1 MDAESFIQAIAPL
14 IKAQGF
20 KKSNATWRRSGPESI
35 AVLSVQKSSWGGGVY
50 YVNVGVYF
58 PALGSLL
65 APTENKCHVQ
75 RRLDVETPS
84 LVVAK
89 AIDWFRDRA
98 RLSDAAR
105 LAEED
110 SKKGLVFKEVR
121 SAQ

>member
-1 MDAESFIQAIAPL
+1 MDAESFIQAVSPL
-14 IKAQGF
+14 LKAQGF
-20 KKSNATWRRSGPESI
+20 RKSNATWRRSESESI
-35 AVLSVQKSSWGGGVY
+35 AVFNVQQSPWGGGVY

-58 PALGSLL
+58 RELGSLL

-89 AIDWFRDRA
+89 ATDWFRDRTQ
-98 RLSDAAR
+98 LDDAAR

-110 SKKGLVFKEVR
+110 SKRGLVFKEVKIAR
-121 SAQ
+121 

>member
-14 IKAQGF
+14 MKAQGF
-20 KKSNATWRRSGPESI
+20 KKSNATWRRSDPESI
-35 AVLSVQKSSWGGGVY
+35 AVFNIQKSSWGGGVY
-50 YVNVGVYF
+50 YINVGVYF
-58 PALGSLL
+58 SALGSSL

-89 AIDWFRDRA
+89 ATNWFQERA

-105 LAEED
+105 FAEAD
-110 SKKGLVFKEVR
+110 SKEGLVFKEVR
-121 SAQ
+121 NA